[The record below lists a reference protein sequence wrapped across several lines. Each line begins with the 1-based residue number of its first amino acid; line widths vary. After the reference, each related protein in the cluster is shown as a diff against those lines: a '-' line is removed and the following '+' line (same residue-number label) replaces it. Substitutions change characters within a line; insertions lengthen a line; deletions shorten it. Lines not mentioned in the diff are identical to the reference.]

1 MTEHTEYADLGAW
14 ALATLRADANVTAVV
29 VDQFLLRDVVVR
41 GIIEAGDV
49 TSEHLSVA
57 QEERRKADYLPQ
69 RVLAIVVQD
78 LGEEE
83 FTAQCA
89 VFIYDR
95 YGYTNIR
102 VAREVIIDALVNRPA
117 TLARGALVSEVK
129 FAGRTGHA
137 IDVQFDLDIERITFS
152 GALVV
157 ERDCY
162 A

>member
-1 MTEHTEYADLGAW
+1 MTEYADLGAW
-14 ALATLRADANVTAVV
+14 ALATLRADANVAAAVI
-29 VDQFLLRDVVVR
+29 DKFILRDVVAR

-49 TSEHLSVA
+49 TAEHLSVA
-57 QEERRKADYLPQ
+57 QDERRKEGQ
-69 RVLAIVVQD
+69 TEKVLAIVVQD
-78 LGEEE
+78 LGEEN

-95 YGYTNIR
+95 YGYANIR
-102 VAREVIIDALVNRPA
+102 AARAVIIDALVNLPA
-117 TLARGALVSEVK
+117 QLARGALVNAVE
-129 FAGRTGHA
+129 FAGRSGHA

-152 GALVV
+152 GALIV

>member
-1 MTEHTEYADLGAW
+1 MTEYADLGAW
-14 ALATLRADANVTAVV
+14 VLATLRADESVTALV
-29 VDQFLLRDVVVR
+29 VDKFILLDSVAR

-49 TSEHLSVA
+49 TAEHLNAA
-57 QEERRKADYLPQ
+57 QDERRKNAEAE

-78 LGEEE
+78 LGEED

-89 VFIYDR
+89 VFVYDR

-102 VAREVIIDALVNRPA
+102 AAREAIIDALVNKPA
-117 TLARGALVSEVK
+117 QLARGALVSEVK

-152 GALVV
+152 GALIV

>member
-1 MTEHTEYADLGAW
+1 MTEYADLGAW
-14 ALATLRADANVTAVV
+14 ALAMLRADENVTALV
-29 VDQFLLRDVVVR
+29 VDKFILRDAIAR

-49 TSEHLSVA
+49 TSEHINVA
-57 QEERRKADYLPQ
+57 QEERRHNALPG

-78 LGEEE
+78 LGEEA

-102 VAREVIIDALVNRPA
+102 AVREVIIDALVNQPA
-117 TLARGALVSEVK
+117 RLARGALVNAVQ
-129 FAGRTGHA
+129 FAGRSGHA

-152 GALVV
+152 GALIV